1 MLALRFSAVCFLFI
15 SCASTEAP
23 LTYHY
28 MKSPD
33 PIDRRIDSAT
43 IEDYILAVP
52 PHELHEGSRAGFEQT
67 VRSAR
72 ALPRNQ
78 IRPADE
84 LYVPGDGAM
93 GPYEFTLHRDSRTLD
108 ARFVGETDDAPPH
121 VIQYQRMPG
130 GWLMRN
136 L

>member
-1 MLALRFSAVCFLFI
+1 
-15 SCASTEAP
+15 
-23 LTYHY
+23 

-52 PHELHEGSRAGFEQT
+52 PNELHEGSRAGFEQT

-72 ALPRNQ
+72 ALARNQ
-78 IRPADE
+78 SRPADE
-84 LYVPGDGAM
+84 LYVPGDGAR
-93 GPYEFTLHRDSRTLD
+93 GPYEFTLNRDSRTLG
-108 ARFVGETDDAPPH
+108 ASFVGETEDAPPH

-130 GWLMRN
+130 GWLRRN